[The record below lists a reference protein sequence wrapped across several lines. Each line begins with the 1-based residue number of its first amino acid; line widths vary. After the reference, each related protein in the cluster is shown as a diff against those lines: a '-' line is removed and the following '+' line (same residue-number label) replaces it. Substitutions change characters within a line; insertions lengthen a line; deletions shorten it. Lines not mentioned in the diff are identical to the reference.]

1 MDEPILHFNGIEGST
16 GDYLLPPMSIGRF
29 AGKVRKQRIRPSG
42 RAKGVAAGIDATR
55 PEEAGWGVIFSHD
68 VEDSV
73 KDALHDLLEYR
84 KRSRHFRQMTCL
96 PGESALSFQR
106 RHGAAPGPVV
116 PERLPYYLLIVG
128 GPESIP
134 FSFQE
139 SLDVQYAV
147 GRLALAM
154 PEEYARY
161 AKSVVT
167 AESQARRRRR
177 AAFFGV
183 ENPDDLAT
191 ELSARKLVRPL
202 AQRLAG
208 SLPGWEVAHFSG
220 GAASKAR
227 LHAELHGED
236 HPAFLF
242 TAGHAVYFSGEQPQL
257 QRQRQGGLMM
267 SDWPGPRWGRPIP
280 RTQYFAAHDLE
291 PEARVHGLVSFHF
304 ACFSGGTPRFD
315 GFRENG
321 GEPIAPAPFVARLPQ
336 ALLAHPAGGA
346 LAVIG
351 HVDRAWDT
359 SFLWDGDSPQLAV
372 FESMLKEIFAGC
384 PVGYAME
391 CFGQRYAEL
400 AVALHAEKLM
410 AAEAPSSRST
420 DELTARLW
428 TAYHDA
434 RGYVLLGD
442 PAVRLATEDGP
453 CLNPSSTP
461 S

>member
-1 MDEPILHFNGIEGST
+1 MHTLHFNGIEGAT
-16 GDYLLPPMSIGRF
+16 GSYLLPPMSVGRF
-29 AGKVRKQRIRPSG
+29 AEKVREQRIHPSG
-42 RAKGVAAGIDATR
+42 RAKGVISGIDATS
-55 PEEAGWGVIFSHD
+55 PDEAGWGVVFPQD
-68 VEDSV
+68 VESSV
-73 KDALHDLLEYR
+73 KHALHDLLEHR
-84 KRSRHFRQMTCL
+84 RSSKHFRTMTYL
-96 PGESALSFQR
+96 PGESALSFLARQ
-106 RHGAAPGPVV
+106 GAAPGPVV
-116 PERLPYYLLIVG
+116 PERFPYYLLIVG

-134 FSFQE
+134 FAVQE
-139 SLDVQYAV
+139 DLDVQYAV
-147 GRLALAM
+147 GRLALET

-161 AKSVVT
+161 ARGVLT
-167 AESQARRRRR
+167 AESRALRRRR
-177 AAFFGV
+177 AAFFGA
-183 ENPDDLAT
+183 ENPDDPAT
-191 ELSARKLVRPL
+191 ELSAKKLVRPL
-202 AQRLAG
+202 AMRLAG

-220 GAASKAR
+220 AAATKAQ

-236 HPAFLF
+236 RPAFLF
-242 TAGHAVYFSGEQPQL
+242 TAGHAVYFSAGQSQL
-257 QRQRQGGLMM
+257 QRRRQGGLMM

-315 GFRENG
+315 SFRENG
-321 GEPIAPAPFVARLPQ
+321 GEPIATAPFVARLPQ
-336 ALLAHPAGGA
+336 ALLGHPAGGA

-351 HVDRAWDT
+351 HVDRALDT
-359 SFLWDGDSPQLAV
+359 SFLWKDEVPQLAV
-372 FESMLKEIFAGC
+372 FKSMFEELFAGC

-410 AAEAPSSRST
+410 AAEAPDDRCK

-428 TAYHDA
+428 AAYHDA

-442 PAVRLATEDGP
+442 PAVRLATGDESCPD
-453 CLNPSSTP
+453 PSSTP